1 MKGTIFAVALNHR
14 SQLDAWQDAFQQ
26 SPYKAP
32 PKTAVWFIKP
42 RNTVIGCGEPI
53 PFPQGEKVLS
63 GATVALIVG
72 KTATK
77 VREEDAAEYI
87 AGYALA
93 NDVSLPEESFYRP
106 AIKAKCRDGFCP
118 IGETVA
124 LSNVD
129 NLTIYTEINGRP
141 ADHWNTA
148 DLQRNAAQLLSA
160 LSEFAMLNPGDAI
173 LLGTPQTR
181 VEIQP
186 GDRVRVLAEGF
197 PPLENPVVDEREVT
211 TRKSFP
217 TQPHPHGTLF
227 ALGLNYADHASEL
240 EFKPPEEP
248 LVFLK
253 APNTL
258 TGDNQTSV
266 RPNNIAYMHYE
277 AELVVVIGKQARNV
291 SEADAMDYVAGYT
304 VCNDYAIRDYLE
316 NYYRPNLRV
325 KSRDGLTPMLSTIVP
340 KEAIPDPH
348 NLTLRTF
355 VNGEL
360 RQQGT
365 TADLIF
371 SVPFLIAYLSEFM
384 TLNPGD
390 MIATGTP
397 KGLSDVVPGDEVVV
411 EVEGVGRLVNRIVV
425 RKQRNEKVN
434 HWING
439 KNVAGNDYFQTTNPA
454 TGEVLADVASGG
466 EAEINQAVAAAKEA
480 FPKWANLPMK
490 ERARLMRRLG
500 DLIDQ
505 NVPEIAAMETAD
517 TGLPIHQ
524 TKNVLIPRASHNF
537 EFFAEVCQ
545 QMNGKTYP
553 VDDKM
558 LNYTLVQP
566 VGVCALVSPW
576 NVPFMTA
583 TWKVAPCLALGNT
596 AVLKMSEL
604 PR

>member
-14 SQLDAWQDAFQQ
+14 SQLDAWQEAFQQ

-77 VREEDAAEYI
+77 IREEDAAEYI

-160 LSEFAMLNPGDAI
+160 LSEFATLNPGDAI
-173 LLGTPQTR
+173 LL
-181 VEIQP
+181 
-186 GDRVRVLAEGF
+186 
-197 PPLENPVVDEREVT
+197 
-211 TRKSFP
+211 
-217 TQPHPHGTLF
+217 GTLF

-266 RPNNIAYMHYE
+266 RPNNIEYMHYE

-291 SEADAMDYVAGYT
+291 SEADAMDYVTGYT

-325 KSRDGLTPMLSTIVP
+325 KSRDGLTPILSTIVP

-411 EVEGVGRLVNRIVV
+411 EVEGVGRLVNRIVS
-425 RKQRNEKVN
+425 E
-434 HWING
+434 
-439 KNVAGNDYFQTTNPA
+439 DT
-454 TGEVLADVASGG
+454 
-466 EAEINQAVAAAKEA
+466 AK
-480 FPKWANLPMK
+480 
-490 ERARLMRRLG
+490 
-500 DLIDQ
+500 
-505 NVPEIAAMETAD
+505 
-517 TGLPIHQ
+517 
-524 TKNVLIPRASHNF
+524 
-537 EFFAEVCQ
+537 
-545 QMNGKTYP
+545 
-553 VDDKM
+553 
-558 LNYTLVQP
+558 
-566 VGVCALVSPW
+566 
-576 NVPFMTA
+576 
-583 TWKVAPCLALGNT
+583 
-596 AVLKMSEL
+596 
-604 PR
+604 